1 MARSMEEVAGSCAA
15 RSTPTNGPPVA
26 HPFPQGRPGSQS
38 MLGWTLATRSQKA
51 MREDLAHDDNVAHLQ
66 AIRSWYTD

>member
-1 MARSMEEVAGSCAA
+1 
-15 RSTPTNGPPVA
+15 
-26 HPFPQGRPGSQS
+26 